1 MAADRCRL
9 PGERWLRRL
18 QTRCCGPAS
27 SQEFIWAV
35 PCFHVCGLRT
45 AFSDW
50 KLRQLSRIR
59 YLRRT
64 YSTDGYSGIALSRGT
79 GETIHFWSNR
89 MDATHHYLCR
99 DGNSLLAAGEPR
111 GHVSL
116 FHARRGL
123 LLFSGGV
130 SVRFSDVC
138 DGAPSAQFPSQ
149 ATGHF
154 AASHSYPL
162 VFHFPPKGRKYQ

>member
-1 MAADRCRL
+1 MPASGRAMVTSASDAMLRSGEFTGIYLGCTLFSCVWIANRILRLETSAAIQNPL
-9 PGERWLRRL
+9 FAAHLFYRWLLRYCAFPWNRGNYSFL
-18 QTRCCGPAS
+18 EQPHGRYSSLSMSRWKFASRCWRAA
-27 SQEFIWAV
+27 WA
-35 PCFHVCGLRT
+35 CF
-45 AFSDW
+45 
-50 KLRQLSRIR
+50 
-59 YLRRT
+59 
-64 YSTDGYSGIALSRGT
+64 
-79 GETIHFWSNR
+79 
-89 MDATHHYLCR
+89 M
-99 DGNSLLAAGEPR
+99 
-111 GHVSL
+111 

-123 LLFSGGV
+123 LLFNGGV